1 MEELVKHLSRCQHLG
16 WMKVIE
22 LKSASIHWLSCGR
35 RWAEPDLWSK
45 MFCIL
50 SDCQLLLLDD
60 LEVHPLL
67 LAERAETC
75 TIWLLRYTL
84 HVTSAPPCPAP
95 KDVPDKGARRQSMY
109 RSSAGDMSATR
120 VTVNTSS
127 HSHRCSSASLQGFL
141 SRRLKDSLRRTRS
154 HPKLSRQSSLKSEK
168 KTERGVWV
176 AGSRCVTLW
185 VCDVMLVSCCR
196 CVMQRLRCGSQ
207 ESLLRASGVSSL
219 ELKMDQSVIIKPVHS
234 SLLGQDYCFEVT
246 TSTGTKCFSCRSAAE
261 RDKWMEN
268 LRRAVH
274 PNKDNSRRV
283 ENVLTVWVIEAK
295 DLPAKK
301 RYFCELCLDDSL
313 YARTSCKLK
322 TDNIFW
328 GERFD
333 FSSLPSISAVTL
345 HLYKDPDR
353 KRKKDKS
360 SYVGLVNM
368 PVATVTSRQLV
379 EKWYSVSTPSTS
391 RGKSCVP
398 TVRIKARYQSIVILP
413 MEQYKEFAEYISSNY
428 LLLCNTLEASIN
440 LRAKE
445 ELAAA
450 LVHILHS
457 TGKAKDFLTDLMMSE
472 VDRCRDNDQLIFRE
486 NTLATK
492 SIEEYLKLIGQK
504 YLQDALGEFIKALY
518 ESDENCEVD
527 PSRCATSDLA
537 EHQANLR
544 MCCELAFCKILDS
557 YRVFPRE
564 LKEVFASWRQECGNR
579 GRPDISERLISASL
593 FLRFLCPAVM
603 SPSLFDLMQGY
614 PDERTARTL
623 TLIAKVIQT
632 LANFSKFGTK
642 EEYMLF
648 MNDFVE
654 HQWSSMQRFL
664 QEISNPD
671 GLSHTAGFDG
681 YIDLG
686 RELSSLHTLLTEL
699 EQSCLSKLGPL
710 PRILRDVSAALANPG
725 GVANSAGISVSS
737 PEPQRVVSPPPL
749 SPPLSPPLAA
759 CNPSVGLQGSIGLD
773 GGLVDFT
780 RLPSP
785 TPENKDLFF
794 VTKGSSLQPASG
806 LRGSPAPSS
815 SYSEPNENEAPFEP
829 TNVGRRDGPGLT
841 NESRSLS
848 LVDLQDS
855 SPSDGLDDSQWQR
868 RTGLLPLSFQNPV
881 YHMTT
886 TSPRQPQHTDAT
898 PSDGSVGSQGNAD
911 DRTGVVTKPAFL
923 TQMSVGLGG
932 SGGERG
938 ERMSA
943 MSSSSSGEEYS
954 RRALSL
960 TETGS
965 SAPPRQNSSG
975 PQRRIDQPPPPSS
988 APPGPPRGRTPPSML
1003 SGGGGSAYPPRPA
1016 SGSMMS
1022 SSPDWPSSGQSRLR
1036 QTSSSSKGDSPEKQR
1051 PATKAPSPC
1060 ALDRTA
1066 AWLLNMNSASSYGD
1080 TEEDRHDDALIDKY
1094 QQEITLLQEK
1104 LRVAALRQEE
1114 CEARLLVQDQQNQR
1128 MLQEYQARL
1137 EDTESRLRRLQD
1149 DKDLQMNSIISRL
1162 MAVEE
1167 ELKKDHSDM
1176 QAVVD
1181 SKQKIIEAQEKRIA
1195 SLDAAN
1201 TRLMAALTQLK
1212 ERYAVTSQRN
1222 GLSPSNTSSL
1232 QITENGEF
1240 RNSGNC

>member
-1 MEELVKHLSRCQHLG
+1 MATPVNHDGLLMVSFR
-16 WMKVIE
+16 WSTDISTMDTPIE
-22 LKSASIHWLSCGR
+22 TKQPSFHGN
-35 RWAEPDLWSK
+35 
-45 MFCIL
+45 
-50 SDCQLLLLDD
+50 
-60 LEVHPLL
+60 
-67 LAERAETC
+67 
-75 TIWLLRYTL
+75 
-84 HVTSAPPCPAP
+84 
-95 KDVPDKGARRQSMY
+95 
-109 RSSAGDMSATR
+109 SAT
-120 VTVNTSS
+120 V
-127 HSHRCSSASLQGFL
+127 Q
-141 SRRLKDSLRRTRS
+141 LKISTY
-154 HPKLSRQSSLKSEK
+154 
-168 KTERGVWV
+168 
-176 AGSRCVTLW
+176 RCVIQ
-185 VCDVMLVSCCR
+185 
-196 CVMQRLRCGSQ
+196 QRHCANQ
-207 ESLLRASGVSSL
+207 ESLLNTGSVSLL
-219 ELKMDQSVIIKPVHS
+219 ERKMDQSVIIKPVHS

-274 PNKDNSRRV
+274 PNKDNSWRV
-283 ENVLTVWVIEAK
+283 ENILIVWVIEAK
-295 DLPAKK
+295 ELPAKK

-313 YARTSCKLK
+313 YARTSCKMK
-322 TDNIFW
+322 ADNVFW

-333 FSSLPSISAVTL
+333 FSSLPSINAVTL
-345 HLYKDPDR
+345 HLYKDTDR

-360 SYVGLVNM
+360 SYIGLVNI
-368 PVATVTSRQLV
+368 PVATVNGRQLV
-379 EKWYSVSTPSTS
+379 EKWYTVSTPSTS
-391 RGKSCVP
+391 RGKSVP
-398 TVRIKARYQSIVILP
+398 MLRIKARYQSIVILP

-428 LLLCNTLEASIN
+428 LLLCNTLEVSIS

-472 VDRCRDNDQLIFRE
+472 VDRCRDNEQLIFRE

-527 PSRCATSDLA
+527 PSRCATSDLS

-557 YRVFPRE
+557 YKVFPRE
-564 LKEVFASWRQECGNR
+564 LKEVFASWRQECSNR
-579 GRPDISERLISASL
+579 RRPDISERLISASL

-603 SPSLFDLMQGY
+603 SPSLFDLMQEY
-614 PDERTARTL
+614 PDERSARTL

-632 LANFSKFGTK
+632 LANFSKFGTI

-654 HQWSSMQRFL
+654 CQWSSMQRFL
-664 QEISNPD
+664 QEISNTD

-686 RELSSLHTLLTEL
+686 RELSSLHTLLTDL
-699 EQSCLSKLGPL
+699 DQVCLVKLVPL
-710 PRILRDVSAALANPG
+710 PRILREMSAALANPG
-725 GVANSAGISVSS
+725 GVVNQGG
-737 PEPQRVVSPPPL
+737 PQ
-749 SPPLSPPLAA
+749 
-759 CNPSVGLQGSIGLD
+759 D
-773 GGLVDFT
+773 
-780 RLPSP
+780 
-785 TPENKDLFF
+785 
-794 VTKGSSLQPASG
+794 
-806 LRGSPAPSS
+806 SPAPSS
-815 SYSEPNENEAPFEP
+815 SYSEPNENEVAFE
-829 TNVGRRDGPGLT
+829 LT
-841 NESRSLS
+841 NEGRKEGAELTNENRSLS
-848 LVDLQDS
+848 LLDLQES
-855 SPSDGLDDSQWQR
+855 SSGDVIDNIQWQR

-886 TSPRQPQHTDAT
+886 TSPRQQTEAP
-898 PSDGSVGSQGNAD
+898 PSDGSVGSQGNAE
-911 DRTGVVTKPAFL
+911 DRNTTATKPAFL

-932 SGGERG
+932 PERG

-943 MSSSSSGEEYS
+943 LSSSSSGEEYS

-960 TETGS
+960 SETPGS
-965 SAPPRQNSSG
+965 TIPLRQNVSC
-975 PQRRIDQPPPPSS
+975 PQRRIDQPPLPCSTP
-988 APPGPPRGRTPPSML
+988 AGPPRGRTPPNIT
-1003 SGGGGSAYPPRPA
+1003 SGGGSSAYPPRPA
-1016 SGSMMS
+1016 SGSMIS
-1022 SSPDWPSSGQSRLR
+1022 SSPDWPNSSQSRLR
-1036 QTSSSSKGDSPEKQR
+1036 QMSSSSKGDSPEKR
-1051 PATKAPSPC
+1051 PAAKAPSPC

-1080 TEEDRHDDALIDKY
+1080 ADEDRNDDSLIEKY
-1094 QQEITLLQEK
+1094 QQEIALLQEK
-1104 LRVAALRQEE
+1104 LRIAALRQDE
-1114 CEARLLVQDQQNQR
+1114 CEARLLIQDQQNQR
-1128 MLQEYQARL
+1128 MLLEYQARL

-1181 SKQKIIEAQEKRIA
+1181 SKQKIIEAQEKRIT

-1201 TRLMAALTQLK
+1201 SRLMAALTQLK
-1212 ERYAVTSQRN
+1212 ERYTVTSQRN

-1240 RNSGNC
+1240 RNTDNS

>member
-1 MEELVKHLSRCQHLG
+1 INLCRLRKTQPNEKEVQHGQFDGCTDWKPVSLNITATPLG
-16 WMKVIE
+16 QIKLRMT
-22 LKSASIHWLSCGR
+22 
-35 RWAEPDLWSK
+35 
-45 MFCIL
+45 FC
-50 SDCQLLLLDD
+50 C
-60 LEVHPLL
+60 
-67 LAERAETC
+67 
-75 TIWLLRYTL
+75 
-84 HVTSAPPCPAP
+84 
-95 KDVPDKGARRQSMY
+95 
-109 RSSAGDMSATR
+109 
-120 VTVNTSS
+120 
-127 HSHRCSSASLQGFL
+127 F
-141 SRRLKDSLRRTRS
+141 
-154 HPKLSRQSSLKSEK
+154 
-168 KTERGVWV
+168 
-176 AGSRCVTLW
+176 
-185 VCDVMLVSCCR
+185 R
-196 CVMQRLRCGSQ
+196 CVMRRLHCGSQ
-207 ESLLRASGVSSL
+207 DSLLSAGCMSSL
-219 ELKMDQSVIIKPVHS
+219 ELRMDQSVIIKPVHS

-295 DLPAKK
+295 DLPPKK

-333 FSSLPSISAVTL
+333 FSSLPSVSAITL
-345 HLYKDPDR
+345 HLYKDTDR

-360 SYVGLVNM
+360 SYVGLVNI
-368 PVATVTSRQLV
+368 PVAMVTGRQLV
-379 EKWYSVSTPSTS
+379 EKWYSVSTPSTI
-391 RGKSCVP
+391 RGKSSVP

-428 LLLCNTLEASIN
+428 LLLCSTLEASIT
-440 LRAKE
+440 LRAK
-445 ELAAA
+445 
-450 LVHILHS
+450 VTTPPILMTFDLHLQ
-457 TGKAKDFLTDLMMSE
+457 DFLTDLMMSE

-527 PSRCATSDLA
+527 PSRCSTSDLA

-603 SPSLFDLMQGY
+603 SPSLFDLMQEY

-623 TLIAKVIQT
+623 TLIAKVIQN

-654 HQWSSMQRFL
+654 RQWSSMQRFL

-671 GLSHTAGFDG
+671 GLNHTAGFDG

-699 EQSCLSKLGPL
+699 DQSCLSKLGPL
-710 PRILRDVSAALANPG
+710 PRILRDVSAALVNPG
-725 GVANSAGISVSS
+725 GVANHSGVSVSS

-749 SPPLSPPLAA
+749 SPPPL
-759 CNPSVGLQGSIGLD
+759 
-773 GGLVDFT
+773 LVDFT

-794 VTKGSSLQPASG
+794 VTKGSSLQP
-806 LRGSPAPSS
+806 GSPAPSS
-815 SYSEPNENEAPFEP
+815 SYSEPNENEE
-829 TNVGRRDGPGLT
+829 GPELT

-848 LVDLQDS
+848 LVDLQVS
-855 SPSDGLDDSQWQR
+855 PPSDGLDDNQWQR

-886 TSPRQPQHTDAT
+886 TSPRQPHQVDAT
-898 PSDGSVGSQGNAD
+898 PSDGSVGSQGNTE
-911 DRTGVVTKPAFL
+911 DRSAMTAKPA
-923 TQMSVGLGG
+923 
-932 SGGERG
+932 
-938 ERMSA
+938 
-943 MSSSSSGEEYS
+943 SSSGEEYS

-960 TETGS
+960 TETLTGKT
-965 SAPPRQNSSG
+965 RQNSSG
-975 PQRRIDQPPPPSS
+975 PQRRIDQPPPPNS

-1003 SGGGGSAYPPRPA
+1003 SSAGGGSAYPPRPA

-1051 PATKAPSPC
+1051 PAPSPC

-1066 AWLLNMNSASSYGD
+1066 AWLLNMNSASSYGE
-1080 TEEDRHDDALIDKY
+1080 TEDDRHDDTLIEKY
-1094 QQEITLLQEK
+1094 QQEIALLQEK

-1114 CEARLLVQDQQNQR
+1114 CETRLMVQDQQNQR

>member
-1 MEELVKHLSRCQHLG
+1 MR
-16 WMKVIE
+16 
-22 LKSASIHWLSCGR
+22 
-35 RWAEPDLWSK
+35 
-45 MFCIL
+45 
-50 SDCQLLLLDD
+50 
-60 LEVHPLL
+60 
-67 LAERAETC
+67 
-75 TIWLLRYTL
+75 
-84 HVTSAPPCPAP
+84 
-95 KDVPDKGARRQSMY
+95 
-109 RSSAGDMSATR
+109 
-120 VTVNTSS
+120 
-127 HSHRCSSASLQGFL
+127 
-141 SRRLKDSLRRTRS
+141 
-154 HPKLSRQSSLKSEK
+154 
-168 KTERGVWV
+168 
-176 AGSRCVTLW
+176 
-185 VCDVMLVSCCR
+185 
-196 CVMQRLRCGSQ
+196 RLRCGSQ
-207 ESLLRASGVSSL
+207 DSLLSAGCVASL
-219 ELKMDQSVIIKPVHS
+219 ELRMDQSVIIKPVHS

-246 TSTGTKCFSCRSAAE
+246 TATGTKCFSCRSAAE

-274 PNKDNSRRV
+274 PNKDNSRRL

-295 DLPAKK
+295 DLPTKK

-333 FSSLPSISAVTL
+333 FSSLPSISSITL
-345 HLYKDPDR
+345 HLYKDTDR

-360 SYVGLVNM
+360 SYVGLVNI
-368 PVATVTSRQLV
+368 PVATVIGRQLV
-379 EKWYSVSTPSTS
+379 EKWYSVSTPSTI
-391 RGKSCVP
+391 RGKSSIP
-398 TVRIKARYQSIVILP
+398 SVRVKARYQSIIILP
-413 MEQYKEFAEYISSNY
+413 MEQYKEFAEYISANY
-428 LLLCNTLEASIN
+428 LLLCSTLEASIS

-527 PSRCATSDLA
+527 PSRCASSDLM

-564 LKEVFASWRQECGNR
+564 LKEVFASWRQECSNR

-603 SPSLFDLMQGY
+603 SPSLFDLMQEY

-623 TLIAKVIQT
+623 TLIAKVIQN

-654 HQWSSMQRFL
+654 RQWSSMQRFL

-671 GLSHTAGFDG
+671 GLNHTAGFDG

-686 RELSSLHTLLTEL
+686 RELSSLHILLTEL
-699 EQSCLSKLGPL
+699 DQSCLSKLSPL
-710 PRILRDVSAALANPG
+710 PRILRDVSAALAHPG
-725 GVANSAGISVSS
+725 GVASSGGVSVSS
-737 PEPQRVVSPPPL
+737 PEPERVVSPPPL

-759 CNPSVGLQGSIGLD
+759 CNPSVGLQSGVGLD
-773 GGLVDFT
+773 GGCVDFT

-815 SYSEPNENEAPFEP
+815 SYSEPNENEAGFEM
-829 TNVGRRDGPGLT
+829 TNGSQREALELT
-841 NESRSLS
+841 SENRSLS

-855 SPSDGLDDSQWQR
+855 SPNDGLDDAQWQR

-886 TSPRQPQHTDAT
+886 SPRQQQQTDAT
-898 PSDGSVGSQGNAD
+898 PSDGSVGSQGNGE
-911 DRTGVVTKPAFL
+911 DRVTMATKPAFL
-923 TQMSVGLGG
+923 TQMSVGVGAG
-932 SGGERG
+932 DRG

-960 TETGS
+960 TDTLSGS

-975 PQRRIDQPPPPSS
+975 PHRRIDQPPPPSS

-1003 SGGGGSAYPPRPA
+1003 SGGGSAYPPRPA

-1022 SSPDWPSSGQSRLR
+1022 SSPDWPSSNQSRLR
-1036 QTSSSSKGDSPEKQR
+1036 QMSSSSKGDSPEKQR
-1051 PATKAPSPC
+1051 ATTKAPSPC

-1066 AWLLNMNSASSYGD
+1066 AWLLNMNSAPSYGEAED
-1080 TEEDRHDDALIDKY
+1080 DRHDDAMVEKY
-1094 QQEITLLQEK
+1094 QQEIALLQEK

>member
-1 MEELVKHLSRCQHLG
+1 
-16 WMKVIE
+16 
-22 LKSASIHWLSCGR
+22 
-35 RWAEPDLWSK
+35 
-45 MFCIL
+45 
-50 SDCQLLLLDD
+50 
-60 LEVHPLL
+60 
-67 LAERAETC
+67 
-75 TIWLLRYTL
+75 
-84 HVTSAPPCPAP
+84 
-95 KDVPDKGARRQSMY
+95 
-109 RSSAGDMSATR
+109 SSSS
-120 VTVNTSS
+120 SS
-127 HSHRCSSASLQGFL
+127 HRISVFWSGR
-141 SRRLKDSLRRTRS
+141 DWRT
-154 HPKLSRQSSLKSEK
+154 SRQEQLENRVLCWFLVEPGGSAR
-168 KTERGVWV
+168 TPTAGV
-176 AGSRCVTLW
+176 CVC
-185 VCDVMLVSCCR
+185 VCVCCR
-196 CVMQRLRCGSQ
+196 CVMRRVRGGSQ
-207 ESLLRASGVSSL
+207 DPLLSAGCVSSL
-219 ELKMDQSVIIKPVHS
+219 ELRMDQSVIIKPVHS

-274 PNKDNSRRV
+274 PNKDNSRRL
-283 ENVLTVWVIEAK
+283 ENVLTAWVIEAK

-301 RYFCELCLDDSL
+301 RYFCELCLDDCL
-313 YARTSCKLK
+313 YARTSCKLR
-322 TDNIFW
+322 TDNVFW

-333 FSSLPSISAVTL
+333 FGGLPPVAAVTL
-345 HLYKDPDR
+345 HLYKDTDR

-360 SYVGLVNM
+360 SYVGLVNI
-368 PVATVTSRQLV
+368 PVATVTGRQLV
-379 EKWYSVSTPSTS
+379 EKWYSVSTPSSS
-391 RGKSCVP
+391 RGKSAVP
-398 TVRIKARYQSIVILP
+398 TVRVKARYQSMVILP
-413 MEQYKEFAEYISSNY
+413 MEQYKEFAEFISSNY
-428 LLLCNTLEASIN
+428 LLLCSTLEASIS

-579 GRPDISERLISASL
+579 GRPDISERLVSASL

-603 SPSLFDLMQGY
+603 SPSLFDLTQEY

-654 HQWSSMQRFL
+654 RQWSSMQRL
-664 QEISNPD
+664 LLEISNPE
-671 GLSHTAGFDG
+671 GLGQTAGFDG

-699 EQSCLSKLGPL
+699 DQSCLSKLSPL

-725 GVANSAGISVSS
+725 GVSGVGGVSGGG
-737 PEPQRVVSPPPL
+737 V
-749 SPPLSPPLAA
+749 
-759 CNPSVGLQGSIGLD
+759 GLD
-773 GGLVDFT
+773 GGMVDFT

-794 VTKGSSLQPASG
+794 VTKGSSLQPASERGGVRNDQRRAEGGGGAYRGKPQPVPGGPAG
-806 LRGSPAPSS
+806 LRPRRRPGREPMAAQAGAPPPVLP
-815 SYSEPNENEAPFEP
+815 EPGVPHERHVAAAATAAGGRHAPRRLGVARRRRRAGRHGRQARLP
-829 TNVGRRDGPGLT
+829 HPDVGGAGGGG
-841 NESRSLS
+841 EGGAA
-848 LVDLQDS
+848 VGHVEQ
-855 SPSDGLDDSQWQR
+855 QQR
-868 RTGLLPLSFQNPV
+868 RGVLPPGAAAQ
-881 YHMTT
+881 
-886 TSPRQPQHTDAT
+886 RDA
-898 PSDGSVGSQGNAD
+898 
-911 DRTGVVTKPAFL
+911 RRF
-923 TQMSVGLGG
+923 GG
-932 SGGERG
+932 
-938 ERMSA
+938 
-943 MSSSSSGEEYS
+943 
-954 RRALSL
+954 
-960 TETGS
+960 

-975 PQRRIDQPPPPSS
+975 PQRRIDQPPPP
-988 APPGPPRGRTPPSML
+988 APPRGRTPP
-1003 SGGGGSAYPPRPA
+1003 GVGGSAYPPRPA

-1051 PATKAPSPC
+1051 PVTKAPSPC

-1066 AWLLNMNSASSYGD
+1066 AWLLNMNSTSSYGE
-1080 TEEDRHDDALIDKY
+1080 TEDDRHDDALVDKVRGRDRSHSHK
-1094 QQEITLLQEK
+1094 QSHDS
-1104 LRVAALRQEE
+1104 LRSHDSPRSHDSLRSHDST
-1114 CEARLLVQDQQNQR
+1114 VF
-1128 MLQEYQARL
+1128 QARL

-1181 SKQKIIEAQEKRIA
+1181 SKQKIIEAQEKRIS

-1201 TRLMAALTQLK
+1201 TRLMAALSQLK
-1212 ERYAVTSQRN
+1212 ERYAATSQRN

>member
-1 MEELVKHLSRCQHLG
+1 
-16 WMKVIE
+16 
-22 LKSASIHWLSCGR
+22 
-35 RWAEPDLWSK
+35 
-45 MFCIL
+45 
-50 SDCQLLLLDD
+50 
-60 LEVHPLL
+60 
-67 LAERAETC
+67 
-75 TIWLLRYTL
+75 
-84 HVTSAPPCPAP
+84 
-95 KDVPDKGARRQSMY
+95 
-109 RSSAGDMSATR
+109 
-120 VTVNTSS
+120 
-127 HSHRCSSASLQGFL
+127 
-141 SRRLKDSLRRTRS
+141 
-154 HPKLSRQSSLKSEK
+154 
-168 KTERGVWV
+168 
-176 AGSRCVTLW
+176 
-185 VCDVMLVSCCR
+185 
-196 CVMQRLRCGSQ
+196 
-207 ESLLRASGVSSL
+207 ESLLSTGSVSSL
-219 ELKMDQSVIIKPVHS
+219 ELKMDQSVLIKPVHS

-274 PNKDNSRRV
+274 PNKDNSWRV
-283 ENVLTVWVIEAK
+283 ENVLMVWVIEAK
-295 DLPAKK
+295 ELPAKK
-301 RYFCELCLDDSL
+301 RIVALLQFSSRYFCELCLDDSL

-322 TDNIFW
+322 TDNVFW

-345 HLYKDPDR
+345 HLYKDTDR

-360 SYVGLVNM
+360 SYVGLVNI
-368 PVATVTSRQLV
+368 PVAMVTGRQLV
-379 EKWYSVSTPSTS
+379 EKWYTVSTPSSS
-391 RGKSCVP
+391 RGKSAP
-398 TVRIKARYQSIVILP
+398 MLRIKARYQSILILP

-428 LLLCNTLEASIN
+428 LLLCNTLEVSLS

-527 PSRCATSDLA
+527 PSRCATSDLS

-557 YRVFPRE
+557 YKVFPRE
-564 LKEVFASWRQECGNR
+564 LKEVFASWRQECSNR
-579 GRPDISERLISASL
+579 RRPDISERLISASL

-603 SPSLFDLMQGY
+603 SPSLFDLMQEY
-614 PDERTARTL
+614 PDERSARTL

-654 HQWSSMQRFL
+654 CQWSSMQRFL
-664 QEISNPD
+664 QEISNAD
-671 GLSHTAGFDG
+671 GLNHMAGFDG

-699 EQSCLSKLGPL
+699 DQACLVKLGPL
-710 PRILRDVSAALANPG
+710 PRILREMSAALANPG
-725 GVANSAGISVSS
+725 GVANQGVSVSS
-737 PEPQRVVSPPPL
+737 PLPHHVGPSRSPPRL

-759 CNPSVGLQGSIGLD
+759 CNPSVGLQGDAD
-773 GGLVDFT
+773 GGVDFT

-794 VTKGSSLQPASG
+794 VTKGSRPQD
-806 LRGSPAPSS
+806 SPAPSS
-815 SYSEPNENEAPFEP
+815 SYSEPNDNEVAFELSSGGRKEAPEV
-829 TNVGRRDGPGLT
+829 TCEN
-841 NESRSLS
+841 RSLS
-848 LVDLQDS
+848 LEDLQEAS
-855 SPSDGLDDSQWQR
+855 SGDVLDNSQWQR

-881 YHMTT
+881 YHMST
-886 TSPRQPQHTDAT
+886 TSPRQQPEAT
-898 PSDGSVGSQGNAD
+898 PSDGSAGSQGNVEERNTMA
-911 DRTGVVTKPAFL
+911 TKPAFL

-932 SGGERG
+932 GERG

-943 MSSSSSGEEYS
+943 LSSSSSGEEYS

-960 TETGS
+960 S
-965 SAPPRQNSSG
+965 
-975 PQRRIDQPPPPSS
+975 D
-988 APPGPPRGRTPPSML
+988 TP
-1003 SGGGGSAYPPRPA
+1003 
-1016 SGSMMS
+1016 GSMIS
-1022 SSPDWPSSGQSRLR
+1022 SSPDWPNSSQSRLR
-1036 QTSSSSKGDSPEKQR
+1036 QTSSSSKGDSPEKR
-1051 PATKAPSPC
+1051 PAAKAPSPC

-1066 AWLLNMNSASSYGD
+1066 AWLLNMNSTSSYGD
-1080 TEEDRHDDALIDKY
+1080 AEEDRQEDSLIEKY
-1094 QQEITLLQEK
+1094 QQEIALLQEK
-1104 LRVAALRQEE
+1104 LRVAALRQDE
-1114 CEARLLVQDQQNQR
+1114 CEARLLIQDQQNQR
-1128 MLQEYQARL
+1128 MLQEYQ
-1137 EDTESRLRRLQD
+1137 DTESRLRRLQD

-1201 TRLMAALTQLK
+1201 SRLMAALTQLK

-1240 RNSGNC
+1240 RNTDS

>member
-1 MEELVKHLSRCQHLG
+1 
-16 WMKVIE
+16 
-22 LKSASIHWLSCGR
+22 
-35 RWAEPDLWSK
+35 
-45 MFCIL
+45 
-50 SDCQLLLLDD
+50 
-60 LEVHPLL
+60 
-67 LAERAETC
+67 
-75 TIWLLRYTL
+75 
-84 HVTSAPPCPAP
+84 
-95 KDVPDKGARRQSMY
+95 
-109 RSSAGDMSATR
+109 
-120 VTVNTSS
+120 
-127 HSHRCSSASLQGFL
+127 
-141 SRRLKDSLRRTRS
+141 
-154 HPKLSRQSSLKSEK
+154 
-168 KTERGVWV
+168 
-176 AGSRCVTLW
+176 
-185 VCDVMLVSCCR
+185 
-196 CVMQRLRCGSQ
+196 
-207 ESLLRASGVSSL
+207 
-219 ELKMDQSVIIKPVHS
+219 MDQSVIIKPVHS

-274 PNKDNSRRV
+274 PNKDNSRRL
-283 ENVLTVWVIEAK
+283 ENVLTLWVIEAK

-333 FSSLPSISAVTL
+333 FSSLPSVSAVTL
-345 HLYKDPDR
+345 HLYKDTDR

-360 SYVGLVNM
+360 SYVGLVNI
-368 PVATVTSRQLV
+368 PVATVTGRQLV
-379 EKWYSVSTPSTS
+379 EKWYTVSTPSTS
-391 RGKSCVP
+391 RGKSAVP

-428 LLLCNTLEASIN
+428 LLLCNTLEASIS

-527 PSRCATSDLA
+527 PSRCSTSDLT

-603 SPSLFDLMQGY
+603 SPSLFDLMQEF
-614 PDERTARTL
+614 PDERSARTL

-632 LANFSKFGTK
+632 LANFSKYVLEQHAAFPTGDLEPGRT
-642 EEYMLF
+642 E
-648 MNDFVE
+648 
-654 HQWSSMQRFL
+654 
-664 QEISNPD
+664 PP
-671 GLSHTAGFDG
+671 AGFDG

-699 EQSCLSKLGPL
+699 DQSCLAKLGPL
-710 PRILRDVSAALANPG
+710 PRILRDVSMALANPG
-725 GVANSAGISVSS
+725 GVFNPGGVAVSS
-737 PEPQRVVSPPPL
+737 PEPQRVVSPPPV
-749 SPPLSPPLAA
+749 PAPLVPTPVT
-759 CNPSVGLQGSIGLD
+759 PSGSI
-773 GGLVDFT
+773 LVDFT

-806 LRGSPAPSS
+806 LQGSPAPSS
-815 SYSEPNENEAPFEP
+815 SYSEPNENEAGFEM
-829 TNVGRRDGPGLT
+829 TNGSRREGQDLT

-886 TSPRQPQHTDAT
+886 TSPRQQTDAT
-898 PSDGSVGSQGNAD
+898 PSDGSAGSQGNAD
-911 DRTGVVTKPAFL
+911 DRNAMATKPAFL

-932 SGGERG
+932 GRGGRG
-938 ERMSA
+938 CRPC
-943 MSSSSSGEEYS
+943 
-954 RRALSL
+954 RAAAAEKNTRDGRCRSL
-960 TETGS
+960 
-965 SAPPRQNSSG
+965 RQNSSG

-1003 SGGGGSAYPPRPA
+1003 SGGGGPAYPPRPA

-1051 PATKAPSPC
+1051 PAAKAPSPC

-1066 AWLLNMNSASSYGD
+1066 AWLLNMNSASSYGE
-1080 TEEDRHDDALIDKY
+1080 TEDDRHDDALIEKY
-1094 QQEITLLQEK
+1094 QQEIALLQEK
-1104 LRVAALRQEE
+1104 LRVAALRQDE
-1114 CEARLLVQDQQNQR
+1114 CEARLLIQDQQNQR
-1128 MLQEYQARL
+1128 MLQEYQVGHAPDHLVKGRWSHDSAGPIREDCVFQVRL

-1176 QAVVD
+1176 QAVID
-1181 SKQKIIEAQEKRIA
+1181 SKQKIIEAQEKRIS

-1201 TRLMAALTQLK
+1201 SRLMAALTQLK

-1240 RNSGNC
+1240 RNSGN

>member
-1 MEELVKHLSRCQHLG
+1 MR
-16 WMKVIE
+16 
-22 LKSASIHWLSCGR
+22 
-35 RWAEPDLWSK
+35 
-45 MFCIL
+45 
-50 SDCQLLLLDD
+50 
-60 LEVHPLL
+60 
-67 LAERAETC
+67 
-75 TIWLLRYTL
+75 
-84 HVTSAPPCPAP
+84 
-95 KDVPDKGARRQSMY
+95 
-109 RSSAGDMSATR
+109 
-120 VTVNTSS
+120 
-127 HSHRCSSASLQGFL
+127 
-141 SRRLKDSLRRTRS
+141 
-154 HPKLSRQSSLKSEK
+154 
-168 KTERGVWV
+168 
-176 AGSRCVTLW
+176 
-185 VCDVMLVSCCR
+185 
-196 CVMQRLRCGSQ
+196 RLRCGSQ
-207 ESLLRASGVSSL
+207 ESLLSAGCVSSL
-219 ELKMDQSVIIKPVHS
+219 ELRMDQSVIIKPVHS

-274 PNKDNSRRV
+274 PNKDNSRRL

-295 DLPAKK
+295 DLPTKK

-322 TDNIFW
+322 TDTIFW

-333 FSSLPSISAVTL
+333 FSSLPSISSITL
-345 HLYKDPDR
+345 HLYKDTDR

-360 SYVGLVNM
+360 SYVGLVNI
-368 PVATVTSRQLV
+368 PVATVIGRQLV
-379 EKWYSVSTPSTS
+379 EKWYSVSTPSTI
-391 RGKSCVP
+391 RGKSSIP
-398 TVRIKARYQSIVILP
+398 SVRVKARYQSIIILP
-413 MEQYKEFAEYISSNY
+413 MEQYKEFAEYISANY
-428 LLLCNTLEASIN
+428 LLLCSTLEASIS

-527 PSRCATSDLA
+527 PSRCASSDLM

-564 LKEVFASWRQECGNR
+564 LKEVFASWRQECNNR

-603 SPSLFDLMQGY
+603 SPSLFDLMQEY

-623 TLIAKVIQT
+623 TLIAKVIQN

-654 HQWSSMQRFL
+654 RQWSSMQRFL

-671 GLSHTAGFDG
+671 GLNHTAGFDG

-686 RELSSLHTLLTEL
+686 RELSSLHILLTEL
-699 EQSCLSKLGPL
+699 DQSCLSKLSPL
-710 PRILRDVSAALANPG
+710 PRILRDVSAALAHPG
-725 GVANSAGISVSS
+725 GVASSGGVSVSS
-737 PEPQRVVSPPPL
+737 PEPERVASPPPL

-759 CNPSVGLQGSIGLD
+759 CNPSVGLQGGVGLD
-773 GGLVDFT
+773 GGCVDFT

-806 LRGSPAPSS
+806 MRGSPAPSS
-815 SYSEPNENEAPFEP
+815 SYSEPNENEATFEM
-829 TNVGRRDGPGLT
+829 TNGSQREALELT
-841 NESRSLS
+841 NENRTLS

-855 SPSDGLDDSQWQR
+855 SPNDGLDDAQWQR

-886 TSPRQPQHTDAT
+886 SPRQQQQQTDAT
-898 PSDGSVGSQGNAD
+898 PSDGSVGSQGNGE
-911 DRTGVVTKPAFL
+911 DRVTMATKPAFL
-923 TQMSVGLGG
+923 TQMSVGVGAG
-932 SGGERG
+932 DRG

-960 TETGS
+960 TDTLSGS

-975 PQRRIDQPPPPSS
+975 PHRRIDQPPPPSS

-1003 SGGGGSAYPPRPA
+1003 SGGGSAYPPRPA

-1022 SSPDWPSSGQSRLR
+1022 SSPDWPSCNQSRLR
-1036 QTSSSSKGDSPEKQR
+1036 QMSSSSKGDSPEKQR
-1051 PATKAPSPC
+1051 ATTKAPSPC

-1066 AWLLNMNSASSYGD
+1066 AWLLNMNSAPSYGEAED
-1080 TEEDRHDDALIDKY
+1080 DRHDDAMVEKY
-1094 QQEITLLQEK
+1094 QQEIVLLQEK
-1104 LRVAALRQEE
+1104 LRVAAMRQEE

>member
-16 WMKVIE
+16 WMNVIE
-22 LKSASIHWLSCGR
+22 MKSASIHWLSCGR
-35 RWAEPDLWSK
+35 KAEPDIWSK

-50 SDCQLLLLDD
+50 SDSQLLMLDN
-60 LEVHPLL
+60 LEIHPLL
-67 LAERAETC
+67 LAERAET
-75 TIWLLRYTL
+75 Y
-84 HVTSAPPCPAP
+84 
-95 KDVPDKGARRQSMY
+95 VPERGVRRQSMPS
-109 RSSAGDMSATR
+109 SSAADTPTAR
-120 VTVNTSS
+120 VT
-127 HSHRCSSASLQGFL
+127 GFL
-141 SRRLKDSLRRTRS
+141 SRRLKQSLRRTRS
-154 HPKLSRQSSLKSEK
+154 QPKLCRQSSVRSDALSPAD
-168 KTERGVWV
+168 TRHQVFLMSL
-176 AGSRCVTLW
+176 GSRERQMDGEPET
-185 VCDVMLVSCCR
+185 SC
-196 CVMQRLRCGSQ
+196 S
-207 ESLLRASGVSSL
+207 
-219 ELKMDQSVIIKPVHS
+219 
-234 SLLGQDYCFEVT
+234 
-246 TSTGTKCFSCRSAAE
+246 
-261 RDKWMEN
+261 
-268 LRRAVH
+268 
-274 PNKDNSRRV
+274 PNKDNSRRL
-283 ENVLTVWVIEAK
+283 ENVLTLWVVEAK

-333 FSSLPSISAVTL
+333 FSSLPSVSAITL
-345 HLYKDPDR
+345 HLYKDTDR

-360 SYVGLVNM
+360 SYVGLVNI

-391 RGKSCVP
+391 RGKSSVP

-428 LLLCNTLEASIN
+428 LLLCNTLEASIS

-527 PSRCATSDLA
+527 PSRCSTSDLA

-564 LKEVFASWRQECGNR
+564 LKEVFASWRQECSNR

-603 SPSLFDLMQGY
+603 SPSLFDLTQEY

-623 TLIAKVIQT
+623 TLIAKVIQN

-654 HQWSSMQRFL
+654 RQWSSMQRFL

-671 GLSHTAGFDG
+671 GLNHTSGFDG

-699 EQSCLSKLGPL
+699 DQSSLLKLGPL
-710 PRILRDVSAALANPG
+710 PRILREVSTALAHPG
-725 GVANSAGISVSS
+725 GVANQGGMSVST
-737 PEPQRVVSPPPL
+737 PEAQRV
-749 SPPLSPPLAA
+749 
-759 CNPSVGLQGSIGLD
+759 
-773 GGLVDFT
+773 
-780 RLPSP
+780 
-785 TPENKDLFF
+785 
-794 VTKGSSLQPASG
+794 
-806 LRGSPAPSS
+806 GSPAPSS
-815 SYSEPNENEAPFEP
+815 SYSEPNENEAGFEI
-829 TNVGRRDGPGLT
+829 TNGSRREGPELT
-841 NESRSLS
+841 NESRRL
-848 LVDLQDS
+848 L
-855 SPSDGLDDSQWQR
+855 PSDGLDDSQWQ
-868 RTGLLPLSFQNPV
+868 L

-886 TSPRQPQHTDAT
+886 TSPRQPQQQADTT
-898 PSDGSVGSQGNAD
+898 PSDGSVGSQGNMD
-911 DRTGVVTKPAFL
+911 DRVAMATKPAFL

-932 SGGERG
+932 GERG
-938 ERMSA
+938 ERTSA

-960 TETGS
+960 SDTLT
-965 SAPPRQNSSG
+965 A
-975 PQRRIDQPPPPSS
+975 PPPSTELLRS
-988 APPGPPRGRTPPSML
+988 AETHRSASSSQLRPPGTSSRPHTSQHARWWRRGFGLPTSPRL
-1003 SGGGGSAYPPRPA
+1003 WEYDVIQ
-1016 SGSMMS
+1016 
-1022 SSPDWPSSGQSRLR
+1022 PDWPSSGQSRLR

-1051 PATKAPSPC
+1051 PAAKAPSPC

-1066 AWLLNMNSASSYGD
+1066 AWLLNMNSASSYGE
-1080 TEEDRHDDALIDKY
+1080 TEDDRHDDPVIEKY
-1094 QQEITLLQEK
+1094 QQEIALLQEK
-1104 LRVAALRQEE
+1104 LRVASLRQEE
-1114 CEARLLVQDQQNQR
+1114 CEARLMVQDQQNQR

>member
-1 MEELVKHLSRCQHLG
+1 
-16 WMKVIE
+16 
-22 LKSASIHWLSCGR
+22 
-35 RWAEPDLWSK
+35 
-45 MFCIL
+45 
-50 SDCQLLLLDD
+50 
-60 LEVHPLL
+60 
-67 LAERAETC
+67 
-75 TIWLLRYTL
+75 
-84 HVTSAPPCPAP
+84 
-95 KDVPDKGARRQSMY
+95 
-109 RSSAGDMSATR
+109 
-120 VTVNTSS
+120 
-127 HSHRCSSASLQGFL
+127 
-141 SRRLKDSLRRTRS
+141 
-154 HPKLSRQSSLKSEK
+154 
-168 KTERGVWV
+168 
-176 AGSRCVTLW
+176 
-185 VCDVMLVSCCR
+185 
-196 CVMQRLRCGSQ
+196 
-207 ESLLRASGVSSL
+207 
-219 ELKMDQSVIIKPVHS
+219 MDQSVVIKPVHS

-246 TSTGTKCFSCRSAAE
+246 TSTGSKCFSCRSAAE

-274 PNKDNSRRV
+274 PNRDNSRRL
-283 ENVLTVWVIEAK
+283 ENVLTLWVVEAK

-301 RYFCELCLDDSL
+301 RYFCELCLDDCL

-322 TDNIFW
+322 TDNVFW

-333 FSSLPSISAVTL
+333 FNSLPPVGAVTL
-345 HLYKDPDR
+345 HLYKDTDR

-360 SYVGLVNM
+360 SYVGLVNV
-368 PVATVTSRQLV
+368 PAATLSGRQLL
-379 EKWYSVSTPSTS
+379 EKWYTVSTPSTS
-391 RGKSCVP
+391 RGKSSVP
-398 TVRIKARYQSIVILP
+398 MVRVKARYQSIVILP
-413 MEQYKEFAEYISSNY
+413 MEQYKEFAEYISANY
-428 LLLCNTLEASIN
+428 LLLCNTLEASIS

-527 PSRCATSDLA
+527 PSRCGSSELS

-564 LKEVFASWRQECGNR
+564 LKEVFASWRQECSSR
-579 GRPDISERLISASL
+579 GRLDLSERLISASL

-603 SPSLFDLMQGY
+603 SPSLFDLMQEY
-614 PDERTARTL
+614 PDERSARTL

-654 HQWSSMQRFL
+654 RQWSSMQRFL

-671 GLSHTAGFDG
+671 GLNHTAGFDG

-699 EQSCLSKLGPL
+699 DQACLAKLAPL
-710 PRILRDVSAALANPG
+710 PRILRDVSLALANPG
-725 GVANSAGISVSS
+725 GVLVSS
-737 PEPQRVVSPPPL
+737 PEAQRMVSPPPVSPPPL
-749 SPPLSPPLAA
+749 SPPLSPPLAT
-759 CNPSVGLQGSIGLD
+759 CNPSIGLQGGIGLD

-806 LRGSPAPSS
+806 LHGSPAPSS
-815 SYSEPNENEAPFEP
+815 SYSEPNENEGTFEM
-829 TNVGRRDGPGLT
+829 TNGGRREGPGLT
-841 NESRSLS
+841 HESRSLS

-855 SPSDGLDDSQWQR
+855 SPSDGLEDGQWQR

-881 YHMTT
+881 YHMST
-886 TSPRQPQHTDAT
+886 TSPRQQTEAT
-898 PSDGSVGSQGNAD
+898 PPDGSAGAAE
-911 DRTGVVTKPAFL
+911 DRTATAAKPAFL
-923 TQMSVGLGG
+923 TQMSVGVGG
-932 SGGERG
+932 AERG

-960 TETGS
+960 SETLPGS

-1003 SGGGGSAYPPRPA
+1003 SGGGGAGGGGAYPPRPA

-1022 SSPDWPSSGQSRLR
+1022 SSPDWPSGGQSRLR
-1036 QTSSSSKGDSPEKQR
+1036 QASSSSKGDSPEKR
-1051 PATKAPSPC
+1051 PAAKAPSPC

-1066 AWLLNMNSASSYGD
+1066 AWLLNMNSAPSYGEADDDRPDD
-1080 TEEDRHDDALIDKY
+1080 TLIEKY
-1094 QQEITLLQEK
+1094 QQEIALLQEK
-1104 LRVAALRQEE
+1104 LRVAALRQDE
-1114 CEARLLVQDQQNQR
+1114 CEARLLIQDQQNQR
-1128 MLQEYQARL
+1128 MLQEYQVRL

-1162 MAVEE
+1162 MAVED

-1181 SKQKIIEAQEKRIA
+1181 SKQKIIDAQEKRIG

-1201 TRLMAALTQLK
+1201 TRLMTALTQLK

-1240 RNSGNC
+1240 RSSGNS

>member
-1 MEELVKHLSRCQHLG
+1 M
-16 WMKVIE
+16 
-22 LKSASIHWLSCGR
+22 
-35 RWAEPDLWSK
+35 
-45 MFCIL
+45 
-50 SDCQLLLLDD
+50 
-60 LEVHPLL
+60 
-67 LAERAETC
+67 
-75 TIWLLRYTL
+75 
-84 HVTSAPPCPAP
+84 
-95 KDVPDKGARRQSMY
+95 
-109 RSSAGDMSATR
+109 
-120 VTVNTSS
+120 
-127 HSHRCSSASLQGFL
+127 
-141 SRRLKDSLRRTRS
+141 RRL
-154 HPKLSRQSSLKSEK
+154 H
-168 KTERGVWV
+168 
-176 AGSRCVTLW
+176 
-185 VCDVMLVSCCR
+185 
-196 CVMQRLRCGSQ
+196 CGSQ
-207 ESLLRASGVSSL
+207 ESLLSAGCVSSL
-219 ELKMDQSVIIKPVHS
+219 ELRMDQSVVIKPVHS

-274 PNKDNSRRV
+274 PNKDNSRRL

-333 FSSLPSISAVTL
+333 FSSLPSVASITL
-345 HLYKDPDR
+345 HLYKDTDR

-360 SYVGLVNM
+360 SYVGLVNIPIAM
-368 PVATVTSRQLV
+368 VSGRQLV
-379 EKWYSVSTPSTS
+379 EKWYSLSTPSTI
-391 RGKSCVP
+391 RAKSSVP
-398 TVRIKARYQSIVILP
+398 TVRVKARYQSIVILP

-428 LLLCNTLEASIN
+428 LLLCNTLEASIS

-445 ELAAA
+445 ELSSA

-518 ESDENCEVD
+518 ESDENCEVE

-564 LKEVFASWRQECGNR
+564 LKEVFASWRQECSNR

-603 SPSLFDLMQGY
+603 SPSLFDLMQEF
-614 PDERTARTL
+614 PDERSARTL
-623 TLIAKVIQT
+623 TLIAKVIQN

-654 HQWSSMQRFL
+654 RQWSSMQRFL

-671 GLSHTAGFDG
+671 GLNHTAGFDG

-699 EQSCLSKLGPL
+699 DQLSLSKLGPL
-710 PRILRDVSAALANPG
+710 PRIIREVSAALANPG
-725 GVANSAGISVSS
+725 GVVNPGGVSVSS

-749 SPPLSPPLAA
+749 SPAPLSPPLSPPLAA
-759 CNPSVGLQGSIGLD
+759 CNPSIGLQGNVGLD

-806 LRGSPAPSS
+806 VQGSPAASS
-815 SYSEPNENEAPFEP
+815 SYSEPNENEAGFEM
-829 TNVGRRDGPGLT
+829 TNGGRREGPDLT

-855 SPSDGLDDSQWQR
+855 SPSDGLDDGQWQR

-881 YHMTT
+881 YHMTA
-886 TSPRQPQHTDAT
+886 TSPRQPTDAM
-898 PSDGSVGSQGNAD
+898 PSDGSGGSQGTENVMA
-911 DRTGVVTKPAFL
+911 TKPVFL

-932 SGGERG
+932 GGG
-938 ERMSA
+938 GGGGGGSMSA
-943 MSSSSSGEEYS
+943 MSSSSSGEDYS
-954 RRALSL
+954 RRALSETL
-960 TETGS
+960 TGS
-965 SAPPRQNSSG
+965 SAPSRQTSG

-1003 SGGGGSAYPPRPA
+1003 SGSGGPAYPTRPA

-1022 SSPDWPSSGQSRLR
+1022 SSPDWPSSSQSRLR

-1051 PATKAPSPC
+1051 PAAKAQSPC

-1066 AWLLNMNSASSYGD
+1066 AWLLNMNSASSYGE
-1080 TEEDRHDDALIDKY
+1080 TEDDRHDDALIEKY

-1104 LRVAALRQEE
+1104 LRVAAMRQDE

-1128 MLQEYQARL
+1128 MLQEYQVRL

-1181 SKQKIIEAQEKRIA
+1181 SKQKIIEAQEKRIS
-1195 SLDAAN
+1195 SLDSSN
-1201 TRLMAALTQLK
+1201 SRLMAALTQLK

-1240 RNSGNC
+1240 RNSGI